1 MWRQWVSSHV
11 FSTTNKRNTQ
21 RLWHSC
27 LYLSILPNYYHAD
40 VTISAQCMNF
50 SGRLC
55 NDLKL
60 FSLSYQ
66 MTRLCYFWIEMFCDI
81 LKDCIFSVVSHFL
94 PMYKWNVLWLT
105 ASLWGCFLICKW
117 KFSLPSRV
125 VIKIINNVF
134 KSPNIVHETQ

>member
-40 VTISAQCMNF
+40 VTTSAQCMNF
-50 SGRLC
+50 SERLW

-66 MTRLCYFWIEMFCDI
+66 MMGLCHFWIEMFCDL
-81 LKDCIFSVVSHFL
+81 LKDCIFSIVSHFFAYVQ
-94 PMYKWNVLWLT
+94 MKCTMT
-105 ASLWGCFLICKW
+105 ASLWGCFLIFKW